1 MFPSLEN
8 SGSWGTILENAGG
21 GYWDGKK
28 DPSGR
33 ETQRGWGHQ
42 DWGRLFFLSGPG
54 SVGIAAALLCKVFD
68 IQIKMVLVWE
78 NSAPQKTLIGA
89 YGNIYT
95 YGKLMKTLLL
105 RLSRN
110 LGNFTTSSR
119 HSDIPFLY
127 LQGDNEGDRAT
138 GWLSIARP
146 WRE

>member
-1 MFPSLEN
+1 M
-8 SGSWGTILENAGG
+8 
-21 GYWDGKK
+21 
-28 DPSGR
+28 
-33 ETQRGWGHQ
+33 GWGQQ
-42 DWGRLFFLSGPG
+42 DWGRHFFLSGPG
-54 SVGIAAALLCKVFD
+54 SVGISTALLCKVFD

-105 RLSRN
+105 HLSRN
-110 LGNFTTSSR
+110 LGNFTTRTR

-138 GWLSIARP
+138 GRLSIARP
-146 WRE
+146 CRE

>member
-1 MFPSLEN
+1 MGVIEMV
-8 SGSWGTILENAGG
+8 
-21 GYWDGKK
+21 
-28 DPSGR
+28 R
-33 ETQRGWGHQ
+33 ETPAEERPRGDG
-42 DWGRLFFLSGPG
+42 GIRTGERLFFLAGPG
-54 SVGIAAALLCKVFD
+54 PVGIAAALLCKVFD

-105 RLSRN
+105 HLSRN
-110 LGNFTTSSR
+110 LGNFTTSTR

-138 GWLSIARP
+138 GRLSIARP
-146 WRE
+146 CRE